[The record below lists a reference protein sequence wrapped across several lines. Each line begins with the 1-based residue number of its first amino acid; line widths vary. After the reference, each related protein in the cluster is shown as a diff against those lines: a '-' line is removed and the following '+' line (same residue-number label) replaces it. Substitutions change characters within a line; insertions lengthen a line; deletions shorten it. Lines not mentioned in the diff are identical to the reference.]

1 MANKLVNV
9 KIAEAYDTE
18 ENWASAN
25 PILLKGQI
33 AISSNKYNRYKVGD
47 GEKTW
52 SQLAYAKA
60 DLAKSDIVSAL
71 GYTPPTTNTN
81 TTYTLTK
88 SGNTITLTGSDGAKT
103 SVTDSNT
110 TYSNMKAAS
119 SSAAGSAGL
128 VPAPAAGASNRY
140 LRSDGTW
147 SVPPDTNTT
156 YSNMTGATSNAAGK
170 AGLVPAPAS
179 GNQGKY
185 LRGDG
190 TWQTPTNTTYGVAT
204 QSVNGLMSSSDKK
217 KIDSITRITEE
228 EIDEILAL

>member
-1 MANKLVNV
+1 MANKFVNV

-18 ENWASAN
+18 ENWASSN
-25 PILLKGQI
+25 PVLLKGQI
-33 AISSNKYNRYKVGD
+33 AISSDKNSKYKVGD

-60 DLAKSDIVSAL
+60 DLTKSDIVSAL
-71 GYTPPTTNTN
+71 GYTPPTANTN

-88 SGNTITLTGSDGAKT
+88 SGNTITLAGSDGAKT
-103 SVTDSNT
+103 SVTDINT

-156 YSNMTGATSNAAGK
+156 YSNMTGATSSSAGK
-170 AGLVPAPAS
+170 SGLVPAPAS

-190 TWQTPTNTTYGVAT
+190 TWQTPTNTTYSVAT
-204 QSVNGLMSSSDKK
+204 QTADGLMSSSDKK
-217 KIDSITRITEE
+217 KIDSITIITTE